1 MDLTIRTEQLEGQTH
16 LYIVGEIDT
25 YTAPKLRQELVP
37 AVEAND
43 VVVHLDEIHY
53 MDSTGL
59 GVFVGA
65 LKASKKNGTAF
76 TLVGVSERIRRLF
89 EITGLSSIITIDSG
103 VRGGTQ

>member
-1 MDLTIRTEQLEGQTH
+1 
-16 LYIVGEIDT
+16 
-25 YTAPKLRQELVP
+25 
-37 AVEAND
+37 
-43 VVVHLDEIHY
+43 

-65 LKASKKNGTAF
+65 LKAAKKNGTSF